1 MQWHLSGCPSLADF
15 AMRLLSLW
23 AKSNRNDRRS
33 SMIRHI
39 VLFTAKDKAH
49 VDKIVD
55 GLSVLAKI
63 PHARRLEVARNRKSD
78 RLGNEIDVIVY
89 GEFDDEVELEA
100 YKAHELYQESI
111 RQVRPLRE
119 LRLAADYSMST
130 DAEPFGRP
138 YPRAQLTWQARR
150 GFWVPV
156 RLAFAGRDYNQP
168 CIAERQTNACI
179 GTAVD

>member
-23 AKSNRNDRRS
+23 AKSNRNVRDYRRS

-39 VLFTAKDKAH
+39 VFFTAKDKAH

-89 GEFDDEVELEA
+89 GEFDNEVELEA

-138 YPRAQLTWQARR
+138 YPRA
-150 GFWVPV
+150 
-156 RLAFAGRDYNQP
+156 
-168 CIAERQTNACI
+168 
-179 GTAVD
+179 

>member
-1 MQWHLSGCPSLADF
+1 
-15 AMRLLSLW
+15 
-23 AKSNRNDRRS
+23 
-33 SMIRHI
+33 MIRHI
-39 VLFTAKDKAH
+39 VFFTAKDKAH

-63 PHARRLEVARNRKSD
+63 PHARRLEVARNRNSD

-119 LRLAADYSMST
+119 LRLAAELQHVNRCG
-130 DAEPFGRP
+130 AI
-138 YPRAQLTWQARR
+138 WQALPAGVINLVGTR
-150 GFWVPV
+150 GFWCP
-156 RLAFAGRDYNQP
+156 
-168 CIAERQTNACI
+168 
-179 GTAVD
+179 